1 MTFHGKD
8 PEPDKPERIRTFH
21 FKESKHADERT
32 IQAHDV
38 YFYHGRRVGFWN
50 NDGDDRTL
58 VLATE
63 AYEVREEPE
72 ATHEQ

>member
-8 PEPDKPERIRTFH
+8 PEPDKPERVRTFH
-21 FKESKHADERT
+21 FKESKHTDERT

-50 NDGDDRTL
+50 NDSDDRTL